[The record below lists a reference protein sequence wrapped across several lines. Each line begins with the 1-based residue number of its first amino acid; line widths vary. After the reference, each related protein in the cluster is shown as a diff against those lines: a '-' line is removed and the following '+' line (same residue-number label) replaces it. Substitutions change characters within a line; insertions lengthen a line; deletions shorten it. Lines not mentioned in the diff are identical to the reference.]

1 LVGFSQGASMSLA
14 FAFSRPERL
23 DGVVAFSG
31 FLMDEPALPVPAEEL
46 KNLPVLLVHGLR
58 DRAIPISLARKSK
71 ERLEDAGVRVR
82 LIEHEGSHEIPSM
95 AWKEATDWIISI

>member
-1 LVGFSQGASMSLA
+1 M
-14 FAFSRPERL
+14 